1 MVGLRRPGSVSY
13 RPLEV
18 GAPEL
23 DDVAGQHAQRD
34 PARHH
39 FRDQLSPD
47 VVAVGVGRAAG
58 PVERLGVEASQG
70 HVGQPPALT
79 VADRLA
85 DVLAGKI
92 NLS

>member
-58 PVERLGVEASQG
+58 PVERLGGSF
-70 HVGQPPALT
+70 
-79 VADRLA
+79 
-85 DVLAGKI
+85 AGPRWAAPRTHRC
-92 NLS
+92 